1 LTRCRR
7 THRLVARLAVL
18 ALLGGCGLSEDGGP
32 QAIAPENLP
41 PELLDPNPVSSTT
54 LPESPGTTG
63 VAVFFL
69 MRDGDGERLV
79 KVERQVANATEP
91 GDRIGALFSQPTSAE
106 AARGL
111 TTRIPADTVLVD
123 VPVVDDEANELV
135 VDLSNE
141 FTSSIEGEE
150 LAKAFAQIV
159 YTMTAMDGVR
169 QVRFLVDGTEIRAPD
184 AEGVEKEGAVRRFDY
199 AALAPVAR

>member
-1 LTRCRR
+1 MTRHRPARR
-7 THRLVARLAVL
+7 LLARLAVL
-18 ALLGGCGLSEDGGP
+18 ALLGGCGLSENGEP

-41 PELLDPNPVSSTT
+41 PGLLDPNPVSSTT
-54 LPESPGTTG
+54 LPQSPGTTT
-63 VAVFFL
+63 VAVYFL

-79 KVERQVANATEP
+79 KVEREVANATEP
-91 GDRIGALFSQPTSAE
+91 GDRIGALFSQPTSTEAE
-106 AARGL
+106 EGL

-159 YTMTAMDGVR
+159 YTVTAIDGVR
-169 QVRFLVDGTEIRAPD
+169 QVRFLVDGKEIRAPD
-184 AEGVEKEGAVRRFDY
+184 AEGVEKEGAVTRADY
-199 AALAPVAR
+199 AALAPR